1 MAVRNVWK
9 GMVIG
14 ALTGAATGLV
24 LDLGERGAE
33 GAAALGGAVAQHAP
47 EVADHLRHSVSD
59 AVSAASHRARTSD
72 APTQVGAVSAAAQE
86 RVSTALSEGIQR
98 AGDSVGHGREKV
110 ANAVDRAKDG
120 VAHS

>member
-59 AVSAASHRARTSD
+59 AVSAASHRARTSE
-72 APTQVGAVSAAAQE
+72 APTQVRCRRAQE
-86 RVSTALSEGIQR
+86 KVSTALSDGIQR
-98 AGDSVGHGREKV
+98 AGDAVDLGREKV
-110 ANAVDRAKDG
+110 ASAVNRAKDG